1 VKRAILV
8 LSLAVLAAGCGEKA
22 QTATASTKK
31 SDAKAWEG
39 VVAADGTNVVGSWK
53 AGDQKAWEEQL
64 RVRAQGQNEYTRSAP
79 TSSPQ

>member
-1 VKRAILV
+1 VKRVVLM
-8 LSLAVLAAGCGEKA
+8 LSLAVVVAACGEKA

-31 SDAKAWEG
+31 ADSKAWEG
-39 VVAADGTNVVGSWK
+39 VVAADGTNVVGGWK
-53 AGDQKAWEEQL
+53 AGDQKAWEEQM